1 MFARTFG
8 KVYVVN
14 ESSLPKGDFKYITKT
29 PVTLYKKNEYPTLET
44 YYRHLSRSKDSN
56 ITIIPFRDNEFNSF
70 MLDYCNLLGLNYEAY
85 LAIVKHSNFCC
96 LYEDNCQETISLPG
110 PTPLIPE
117 ELFILSNKKFDA
129 KFYPAEIAINH
140 LDIPWVQQK
149 YEWFRIYDIYQLIKN
164 IQFELYKMDLEIPE
178 VLSIFNSSDQ
188 SAKQLFNKEI
198 YSKVKNYFSFVGID
212 TSLFYMPI
220 EDYTLSLINSFGY
233 TNQTMSHFNWS
244 LARELRRQNFK
255 IDERC
260 L

>member
-1 MFARTFG
+1 MFARAFG

-29 PVTLYKKNEYPTLET
+29 SVVSYKKNEFPTLET
-44 YYRHLSRSKDSN
+44 YYKHLSNLKDSN
-56 ITIIPFRDNEFNSF
+56 ITIVPFWDNDFNLF
-70 MLDYCNLLGLNYEAY
+70 ILDYCNLLGLNYEAY

-110 PTPLIPE
+110 FMNLIPK
-117 ELFILSNKKFDA
+117 ELFIPSNKRFDA
-129 KFYPAEIAINH
+129 KFYPAEIVINH
-140 LDIPWVQQK
+140 LNIPWVKQK

-164 IQFELYKMDLEIPE
+164 TQFELYKMDLKIPE
-178 VLSIFNSSDQ
+178 IISIFNSSDQ
-188 SAKQLFNKEI
+188 SAKQLFNREI
-198 YSKVKNYFSFVGID
+198 YDRVKNYFSFVGID

-220 EDYTLSLINSFGY
+220 EDYAFSLINSFGY

-244 LARELRRQNFK
+244 LARELKKQNFK
-255 IDERC
+255 IDARC